1 MNYSITNNKLK
12 IFAIFHMNKIN
23 RFNNM
28 NKIKMIGLVAGIISA
43 AAILIFLD
51 LDPQKPELTKMAA
64 VVVLMAFWWITEA
77 VPLAATSLI
86 PLILFPVLGLLGGEE
101 TASS

>member
-43 AAILIFLD
+43 AAILIF
-51 LDPQKPELTKMAA
+51 
-64 VVVLMAFWWITEA
+64 
-77 VPLAATSLI
+77 
-86 PLILFPVLGLLGGEE
+86 
-101 TASS
+101 